1 MQGGHG
7 SGDEQNSTQKKPGYV
22 CFFYEEATQ
31 AILSEPPNTK
41 LVWTKIRIEISKMVM
56 SDSPNIQQA

>member
-1 MQGGHG
+1 MDRTAH
-7 SGDEQNSTQKKPGYV
+7 KKSLGMSV
-22 CFFYEEATQ
+22 EWGEEATQ

-41 LVWTKIRIEISKMVM
+41 LVWTKIRIEISKMLM